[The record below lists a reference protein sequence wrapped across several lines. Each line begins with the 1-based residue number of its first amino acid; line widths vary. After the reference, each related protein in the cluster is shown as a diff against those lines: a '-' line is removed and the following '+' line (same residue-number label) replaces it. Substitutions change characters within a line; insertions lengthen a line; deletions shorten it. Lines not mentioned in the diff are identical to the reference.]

1 MPNEEYAIVLD
12 YLAKGRSS
20 SFRPEPLA
28 QVLGISFFTLLEVVP
43 KEELKPLEKV
53 YVGRDKRDKI
63 LQIKRRVEF
72 GALTSTAVA
81 ELDKSIEKVILEDE
95 PRFVKFFNTAGSITI
110 KRHQLELLP
119 GLGKKHM
126 VEILAERSKKPF
138 ESLKELS
145 ERVPLMTDPLK
156 TLVKRIIEELRGDDP
171 KHFIFS
177 RPPSAHDSFGD
188 YGPRKF

>member
-12 YLAKGRSS
+12 YLAKGRST

-28 QVLGISFFTLLEVVP
+28 QVMGVSFFTLLEVVP
-43 KEELKPLEKV
+43 KEELIALEKV
-53 YVGRDKRDKI
+53 YVGREKRDKI

-72 GALTSTAVA
+72 GALTSNSIA
-81 ELDKSIEKVILEDE
+81 ELEKAVEKVILEDE
-95 PRFVKFFNTAGSITI
+95 QRFVKFFNTAGSITI

-126 VEILAERSKKPF
+126 QEILAERSKKPF
-138 ESLKELS
+138 ENLKEIA
-145 ERVPLMTDPLK
+145 ERVPSISDPLK
-156 TLVKRIIEELRGDDP
+156 TVVKRIIEELRGDDP

-177 RPPSAHDSFGD
+177 RPPSQHDSFG
-188 YGPRKF
+188 YEQRRF